1 MKMLATLL
9 AIGPFYIEVL
19 WYPKYDSFVNW
30 MNWWLIHIIN
40 ISLKEIEISA
50 AHKCYFGIHDL
61 YLYVAGIGVWFLK
74 SYLGF

>member
-1 MKMLATLL
+1 MIMLATL
-9 AIGPFYIEVL
+9 AMGPFYVEVL
-19 WYPKYDSFVNW
+19 LNPKYDSSVNW

-50 AHKCYFGIHDL
+50 AQKWYFGIHDL

>member
-1 MKMLATLL
+1 MKMLATL
-9 AIGPFYIEVL
+9 AMGPFYIEVL
-19 WYPKYDSFVNW
+19 LYPKYDSFVNW

-50 AHKCYFGIHDL
+50 AQKWYFGIHDL